1 MPMPTSD
8 DDPVNRRRWPNRLL
22 RWAVDPWLDWV
33 FFRLDLNT
41 NGRPSHSKLLSTV
54 AFFFGLIGLGM
65 FGKEVVETCGAVQ
78 RLVNLAAKG
87 LVPIDVATLGP
98 LVKSCALMTAA
109 LLAYAALV
117 FGMPFGLSGF
127 KVWAS
132 TKGGGTVDALGKTAE
147 GVVNAEVAA
156 RRKIGGD
163 VEPTE

>member
-1 MPMPTSD
+1 MPTSEAEAIQ
-8 DDPVNRRRWPNRLL
+8 RRRLLNRVL
-22 RWAVDPWLDWV
+22 RKTVDPLISWAFHW
-33 FFRLDLNT
+33 LDLNDRD
-41 NGRPSHSKLLSTV
+41 GRPNHSKILSTV
-54 AFFFGLIGLGM
+54 AFGFGLVGLAM

-78 RLVNLAAKG
+78 RLANLAAKG
-87 LVPIDVATLGP
+87 IVPISVDTLNP

-132 TKGGGTVDALGKTAE
+132 TKGGGTVDALGKTAAT
-147 GVVNAEVAA
+147 VANAEVAA
-156 RRKIGGD
+156 RRQIGGD